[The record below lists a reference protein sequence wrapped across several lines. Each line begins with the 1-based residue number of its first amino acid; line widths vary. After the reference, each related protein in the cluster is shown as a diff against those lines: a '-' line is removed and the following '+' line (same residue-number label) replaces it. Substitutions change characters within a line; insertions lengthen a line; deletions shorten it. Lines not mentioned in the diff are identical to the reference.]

1 MPGGMNT
8 DGTDELS
15 RMLNRL
21 GEEAPDVAAKALY
34 SGAGVVADAYRRAV
48 SEIKTGNRRYHKEPG
63 GRLPTPDEKRALEG
77 ATGISKFEG
86 SGAEISTVVGIG
98 DGYASVRGRQK
109 AVKVIARSINS
120 GTSFMKKQPVFRKA
134 STTSRDPAQRAMIE
148 KVNELMDKIIH

>member
-15 RMLNRL
+15 RMLNQL
-21 GEEAPDVAAKALY
+21 GEEAPDIAAKALY
-34 SGAGVVADAYRRAV
+34 SGAGVMADAYRRAV

-77 ATGISKFEG
+77 ATGIARFDG
-86 SGAEISTVVGIG
+86 SGSEVGTVVGIG
-98 DGYASVRGRQK
+98 DGYASVKGRQK
-109 AVKVIARSINS
+109 AVKVLARSINH
-120 GTSFMKKQPVFRKA
+120 GTSFMKKQPVFRQA
-134 STTSRDPAQRAMIE
+134 SVTSANPAQRAMIE